1 MLLPT
6 DECFAQEVAEPVHDG
21 LTCPKYAVWDSNPG
35 SGLAKEHKSR
45 LHFGGRHLLLLSPA
59 DFRRFLIVLVDTS
72 IWQPVLLEYETGC
85 EWHPYNQTLQCP
97 VITIRCCP
105 WSVGSWQIFHIV
117 GLCLF
122 SHQST
127 DYIIVVAHL
136 MSNSFEGHPC
146 CMYANY
152 LPSLCF

>member
-1 MLLPT
+1 MSLDCNHVVLNTMPNRNRR
-6 DECFAQEVAEPVHDG
+6 CRSA
-21 LTCPKYAVWDSNPG
+21 N
-35 SGLAKEHKSR
+35 SGR
-45 LHFGGRHLLLLSPA
+45 LMTVLDLSPA

-72 IWQPVLLEYETGC
+72 IGQPVLLEYETGC

-105 WSVGSWQIFHIV
+105 WSVGSWQVFHIV